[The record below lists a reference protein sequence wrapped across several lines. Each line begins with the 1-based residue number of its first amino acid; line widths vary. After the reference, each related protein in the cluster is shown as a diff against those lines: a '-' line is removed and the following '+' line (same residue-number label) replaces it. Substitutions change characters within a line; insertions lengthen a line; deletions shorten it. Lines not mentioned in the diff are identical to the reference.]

1 MILKILS
8 VVFIILFIA
17 RILFARKLKEMGKAA
32 DRTLNLFLIAI
43 AIYLGLQALFV
54 YAMA

>member
-8 VVFIILFIA
+8 VAFVILFIA
-17 RILFARKLKEMGKAA
+17 RILFAKKLKEMGRAA

-43 AIYLGLQALFV
+43 AIYLGLQALLV
-54 YAMA
+54 YAMV

>member
-8 VVFIILFIA
+8 VAFICLFIA

-32 DRTLNLFLIAI
+32 DRTINLFLVAI
-43 AIYLGLQALFV
+43 AIFLGLQAIFV
-54 YAMA
+54 YGLS

>member
-8 VVFIILFIA
+8 VLFVVLFIT
-17 RILFARKLKEMGKAA
+17 RIFFARKLKEMGKAA

-43 AIYLGLQALFV
+43 AIYLCLQALFV
-54 YAMA
+54 YATA

>member
-8 VVFIILFIA
+8 VVFIVLFIA

>member
-8 VVFIILFIA
+8 VVFVVLFVA

-43 AIYLGLQALFV
+43 AIYLCLQALIV

>member
-8 VVFIILFIA
+8 VAFVILFIA
-17 RILFARKLKEMGKAA
+17 RILFAKKLKEMGKVA

-43 AIYLGLQALFV
+43 AIYLGLQALLV
-54 YAMA
+54 YAMV

>member
-8 VVFIILFIA
+8 IAFAVLFIA

-32 DRTLNLFLIAI
+32 DRTINLFLIAI
-43 AIYLGLQALFV
+43 ALYLLLHFV
-54 YAMA
+54 VLYSTT

>member
-8 VVFIILFIA
+8 VVFIALFIA

>member
-8 VVFIILFIA
+8 VAFVILFIA
-17 RILFARKLKEMGKAA
+17 RILFAKKLKEMGKAA

-43 AIYLGLQALFV
+43 AIYLGLQMLVV
-54 YAMA
+54 YGMS

>member
-8 VVFIILFIA
+8 VAFVILFIA

-43 AIYLGLQALFV
+43 AIYLGLQALFI

>member
-8 VVFIILFIA
+8 VVFVILFIA

-43 AIYLGLQALFV
+43 AIYLGLQAIIV
-54 YAMA
+54 YAMP